1 MQNPFLRRKRRRR
14 YAANVTIL
22 ILAMFAAVIV
32 AIISS
37 EAGAQTPVYDP
48 PGAPVCVFRPWTV
61 ANRHPL
67 GRQIIVQGRAYGYLR
82 PVDAVRYVGDLYGS
96 DNPFQR
102 QETYSA
108 AIQYSIAGS
117 PVLGQMRVAAW
128 LDGQDAPNITLGT
141 AVRGFLMSGNPQQ
154 RDYYAGI
161 LLRVLRSAQ
170 NDSCNPGDPSTEAR
184 TL

>member
-1 MQNPFLRRKRRRR
+1 MQNPYLKAKRRRR

-22 ILAMFAAVIV
+22 ILAMVAAVIV

-37 EAGAQTPVYDP
+37 EAGAQTPVYDL

-82 PVDAVRYVGDLYGS
+82 PVDAVQYIGDLYGS

-108 AIQYSIAGS
+108 AVQYSIAGS

-128 LDGQDAPNITLGT
+128 LDGDAPNITLGT
-141 AVRGFLMSGNPQQ
+141 AVRGFLMSGNAQQ

-161 LLRVLRSAQ
+161 LWRVLRSAQ

-184 TL
+184 NL

>member
-1 MQNPFLRRKRRRR
+1 MQNPYLKAKRRKR
-14 YAANVTIL
+14 YAANVVIL
-22 ILAMFAAVIV
+22 ILTAFAAVLV

-48 PGAPVCVFRPWTV
+48 PGAPVCVYRPWTV

-82 PVDAVRYVGDLYGS
+82 PVDAVRYVSDLYGS

-108 AIQYSIAGS
+108 AVQYSIAGS

-128 LDGQDAPNITLGT
+128 LDGDAPNITLGT
-141 AVRGFLMSGNPQQ
+141 AVRGFLMSGNAQQ
-154 RDYYAGI
+154 RDYYGSI

-170 NDSCNPGDPSTEAR
+170 NDTCNPGDPSTEAR

>member
-1 MQNPFLRRKRRRR
+1 MQNPYLRNKRRKR

-22 ILAMFAAVIV
+22 ILAMVAAVIV

-37 EAGAQTPVYDP
+37 EAGAQTPAYDP
-48 PGAPVCVFRPWTV
+48 PGAPVCIYRPWTV

-67 GRQIIVQGRAYGYLR
+67 NRQVIVQGRAYGYLR
-82 PVDAVRYVGDLYGS
+82 AVDAVRYVGDLYGS
-96 DNPFQR
+96 QNGFFQ

-141 AVRGFLMSGNPQQ
+141 AVRGFLLGGNIQQ
-154 RDYYAGI
+154 RDYYGNI

-170 NDSCNPGDPSTEAR
+170 NDTCNPGDPSTEAR

>member
-1 MQNPFLRRKRRRR
+1 MQNPYLKAKRRKR
-14 YAANVTIL
+14 YAANVVIL

-48 PGAPVCVFRPWTV
+48 PGAPVCIYRPWTV

-67 GRQIIVQGRAYGYLR
+67 GRQVIVQGRAYGYLR

-117 PVLGQMRVAAW
+117 PVLGQTRVAAW
-128 LDGQDAPNITLGT
+128 LDNDAPNITLGT
-141 AVRGFLMSGNPQQ
+141 VVRGFLMSGNPQQ
-154 RDYYAGI
+154 RDYYGNL

-170 NDSCNPGDPSTEAR
+170 NDLCNPGDPSTEAR
-184 TL
+184 NL

>member
-1 MQNPFLRRKRRRR
+1 MQNPYLKRKRRKR

-48 PGAPVCVFRPWTV
+48 PGAPVCVYRPWTV

-67 GRQIIVQGRAYGYLR
+67 QRQIIVQGRAYGYLR
-82 PVDAVRYVGDLYGS
+82 AVDAVRYVGDLYGS
-96 DNPFQR
+96 ENGFFK

-117 PVLGQMRVAAW
+117 PVLGQTRVAAW

-154 RDYYAGI
+154 RDYYASI

-170 NDSCNPGDPSTEAR
+170 NNSCNPGDPSTEGGN
-184 TL
+184 L